1 MNSTTEIENQN
12 LPEEE
17 DPLWLIFMPPLTWA
31 VHFMACYLTAAIW
44 CAKFSDT
51 SAHFAT
57 VRIAIAIYTAVA
69 LAIIGGIGGYG
80 FLQHRHI
87 TGKTP
92 HDDDTPLDR
101 HRFLG
106 FATFLLALLSAIATI
121 FVATVAVIFGS
132 CE

>member
-17 DPLWLIFMPPLTWA
+17 DSLWLIFMPPLTWA

-69 LAIIGGIGGYG
+69 LAIIGGIGG
-80 FLQHRHI
+80 
-87 TGKTP
+87 
-92 HDDDTPLDR
+92 
-101 HRFLG
+101 
-106 FATFLLALLSAIATI
+106 
-121 FVATVAVIFGS
+121 
-132 CE
+132 